1 MNPVKKFAA
10 AILLICSLYFTTN
23 GQNVGI
29 SPNGATPDAS
39 AMLDVSATDKGL
51 LVPRVALSSTD
62 VAAPITS
69 PTTSLLVYNTA
80 TAGTAPNNV
89 TPGYYYWN
97 GTAWT
102 TFGSGS
108 AWSLSGNSGT
118 DTLAH
123 FIGTTDDM
131 DLVFQTDSSEVMR
144 LISGG
149 SMELYAGES
158 ISGAISA
165 LYVEGTTNNYM
176 EFNIQNLSNGALASS
191 DIVAT
196 ANNGTNGSVY
206 VDLGINS
213 QGYSNNNSNILNGK
227 NLAYLYANAA
237 DFSIGNGAKGKD
249 LIFFTNPTSGT
260 TGTNTANGLE
270 RMRISSNAKVSIGT
284 NTNSADLEVLG
295 NASKT
300 TGSTWSVA
308 SDSRLK
314 KDIKPFSDGLSVLN
328 KINPVWFKYNG
339 LANLPNDGKQHVG
352 IIAQDMQ
359 KVAPYTIGTFKD
371 ATTNTEYLNYD
382 ANAVTY
388 ILINAVKEQQ
398 SIIDALKK
406 QLDEQNQRLLQLE
419 EKLK

>member
-1 MNPVKKFAA
+1 
-10 AILLICSLYFTTN
+10 
-23 GQNVGI
+23 
-29 SPNGATPDAS
+29 
-39 AMLDVSATDKGL
+39 
-51 LVPRVALSSTD
+51 
-62 VAAPITS
+62 
-69 PTTSLLVYNTA
+69 
-80 TAGTAPNNV
+80 
-89 TPGYYYWN
+89 
-97 GTAWT
+97 
-102 TFGSGS
+102 
-108 AWSLSGNSGT
+108 
-118 DTLAH
+118 
-123 FIGTTDDM
+123 
-131 DLVFQTDSSEVMR
+131 
-144 LISGG
+144 
-149 SMELYAGES
+149 
-158 ISGAISA
+158 
-165 LYVEGTTNNYM
+165 
-176 EFNIQNLSNGALASS
+176 LASS

-196 ANNGTNGSVY
+196 ANNGSDGSVY

-249 LIFFTNPTSGT
+249 LIFFTNPTSGV

-270 RMRISSNAKVSIGT
+270 RLRINSNGKVTIGT
-284 NTNSADLEVLG
+284 NANSADLEVLG

-300 TGSTWSVA
+300 GGGTWNVA

-339 LANLPNDGKQHVG
+339 LANLPNDGRQYVG

-398 SIIDALKK
+398 ATIDLLKK
-406 QLDEQNQRLLQLE
+406 QLDEQNQRLLKLE

>member
-1 MNPVKKFAA
+1 MNPVKKFTA
-10 AILLICSLYFTTN
+10 AILLICGLYFTSH

-29 SPNGATPDAS
+29 NATGATPDAS
-39 AMLDVSATDKGL
+39 AILDVSAADKGL
-51 LVPRVALSSTD
+51 LIPRVALTSTD
-62 VAAPITS
+62 VATPITS

-89 TPGYYYWN
+89 TPGYYFWN

-108 AWSLSGNSGT
+108 AWSLTGNTGT
-118 DTLAH
+118 DTLVH
-123 FIGTTDDM
+123 FMGTTDDM
-131 DLVFQTDSSEVMR
+131 DLVFQTDGSEVMR
-144 LISGG
+144 LNSGG
-149 SMELYAGES
+149 GMELFAGES
-158 ISGAISA
+158 VSAPISA
-165 LYVEGTTNNYM
+165 LYAEGSTNNYM

-249 LIFFTNPTSGT
+249 LIFFTNPTSGV

-270 RMRISSNAKVSIGT
+270 RMRVSSNGKVSIGT
-284 NTNSADLEVLG
+284 NANSADLEVLG

-300 TGSTWSVA
+300 GGGTWSVA

-339 LANLPNDGKQHVG
+339 LASIPNDGKEYVG
-352 IIAQDMQ
+352 IIAQDM
-359 KVAPYTIGTFKD
+359 KKIAPYTIGTFKD

-398 SIIDALKK
+398 ATIDLLKK
-406 QLDEQNQRLLQLE
+406 QLDEQNQRLLKLE